1 MRDEGKVELLS
12 TLNFQLQTK
21 INFVKMGNEV
31 VLDELNIT
39 FRCSAGESD
48 KTPLLDRRGAET
60 NERSEFVEAGWWN
73 QILKSTTPSPA
84 CCRQAH
90 SPAPSVQTHS
100 CHPSWPGGELLKFLI
115 KQQRKKLACKCFR
128 LAKCLWL
135 LSFIISQQ
143 VYSRAVNSSG
153 LPDKMNRDNP
163 ILATTVSWG
172 FFGHRH
178 INYHAVFLLPPQMI
192 PFYKKQIRYLADH
205 ATDPDKRRYAVKGE
219 APRHYIDMDRYGP
232 AADSLPTHWEEA
244 KAIYGEDSLQTHGI
258 APWWIMVMKGRLVK
272 AFREG
277 DKDAILQVSA
287 DIGHYIGDVHVPLH
301 ASSNHNGQKTDQHG
315 IHGFW
320 ESRLPELYAEKEY
333 DMIIGKAS
341 YLKEPAAFIWQRV
354 RESAAAADTV
364 LKLEKELSASI
375 SPDMKFA
382 FELRNGLVMR
392 QYAEQYALAY
402 HQRLQGMVE
411 RRMRQAIFAVASFWF
426 TAWVDAG
433 QPNLSI
439 FAALPAIPPFNPSAD
454 DTQFQCGSEHSP
466 QTGL

>member
-1 MRDEGKVELLS
+1 MRDGVLS
-12 TLNFQLQTK
+12 
-21 INFVKMGNEV
+21 M
-31 VLDELNIT
+31 
-39 FRCSAGESD
+39 
-48 KTPLLDRRGAET
+48 RRM
-60 NERSEFVEAGWWN
+60 
-73 QILKSTTPSPA
+73 
-84 CCRQAH
+84 
-90 SPAPSVQTHS
+90 
-100 CHPSWPGGELLKFLI
+100 KFS
-115 KQQRKKLACKCFR
+115 QRKKLGLEVLLMLLLPLTIRFQAWGMDVPSNNRIDTVFANPCF
-128 LAKCLWL
+128 L
-135 LSFIISQQ
+135 QQ
-143 VYSRAVNSSG
+143 TAG
-153 LPDKMNRDNP
+153 
-163 ILATTVSWG
+163 WG

-244 KAIYGEDSLQTHGI
+244 KAIYGEDSLQAHGI

-333 DMIIGKAS
+333 DLIIGKAS

-364 LKLEKELSASI
+364 LRLEKELSATVST
-375 SPDMKFA
+375 DLKFA
-382 FELRNGLVMR
+382 YETRNGLVMR